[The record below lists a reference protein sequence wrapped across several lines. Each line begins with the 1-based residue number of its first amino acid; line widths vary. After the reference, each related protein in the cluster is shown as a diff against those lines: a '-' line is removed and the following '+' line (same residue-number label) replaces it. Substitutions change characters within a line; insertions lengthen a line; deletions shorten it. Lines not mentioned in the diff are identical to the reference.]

1 MSNGRKKILFVHH
14 GSGMGGAPQL
24 LLELLKRLDK
34 EKYDP
39 VVWCI
44 RRSSAS
50 ELFARSGYRV
60 IVDERAIPFL
70 HISDGF
76 YGIRKPHLV
85 YRMTKG
91 QFTSYKTA
99 KKIFAEEKPDL
110 IHINTIV
117 VPGILKAAS
126 EYPCPVV
133 VNVLEVLS
141 RGYTGFRRMLIR
153 HYTKRW
159 GDAFVFMLPSEH
171 RRWRI
176 PSGVPACDVF
186 DFIDVPAYQ
195 TVEPD
200 LHFRTSLTGGDQKKV
215 LIGYFGRFTRAKGVH
230 KLLRSAALLKKRGL
244 KFHLALVG
252 PVEAEKEYPFWRKF
266 LGFMSWS
273 DRLRRMI
280 DKMGLW
286 DTVTFCGPST
296 NVMPLVT
303 ACDILAVPF
312 QEPHFSRLIAE
323 ASSAGRPTVAF
334 NIDGPGEEIIPEE
347 TGLTVPPF
355 DHVKFA
361 DALERLAEDEKL
373 RRACGVKAAK
383 FAVEEFDAET
393 NSHKVFALYT
403 ALGL

>member
-1 MSNGRKKILFVHH
+1 MADGKKKILFVHH

-34 EKYDP
+34 DKYDP
-39 VVWCI
+39 TIWCI
-44 RRSSAS
+44 RKSSAS
-50 ELFARSGYRV
+50 DLFQKSGYRV
-60 IVDERAIPFL
+60 IIDERAIPFL

-117 VPGILKAAS
+117 VPGILKAAH
-126 EYPCPVV
+126 EYGCPVV

-159 GDAFVFMLPSEH
+159 GNAFVFMLPSEH

-176 PSGVPACDVF
+176 GPNVPTCDVF

-195 TVEPD
+195 SVEPD
-200 LHFRTSLTGGDQKKV
+200 LNFRSSLTGGDPKKILV
-215 LIGYFGRFTRAKGVH
+215 GYFGRFTRAKGVH
-230 KLLRSAALLKKRGL
+230 KLLRSASLLKKNGL
-244 KFHLALVG
+244 NFHLALVG
-252 PVEAEKEYPFWRKF
+252 PVETEKQYPWWRTF
-266 LGFMSWS
+266 FGLMSWS

-323 ASSAGRPTVAF
+323 ASSAGRPAVAF
-334 NIDGPGEEIIPEE
+334 NIDGPGEEIIPEV

-361 DALERLAEDEKL
+361 SALERLAKDEEL
-373 RRACGVKAAK
+373 RKACGKKAAK
-383 FAVEEFDAET
+383 FAEEEFDAES
-393 NSHKVFALYT
+393 NARKVFALYT

>member
-1 MSNGRKKILFVHH
+1 MADGRKKILFVHH

-39 VVWCI
+39 VIWCI

-50 ELFARSGYRV
+50 ELFAKSGYRV

-91 QFTSYKTA
+91 QFTSYRTA
-99 KKIFAEEKPDL
+99 KKIFAQEKPDL

-117 VPGILKAAS
+117 VPGILKAAHATGL
-126 EYPCPVV
+126 PVV

-159 GDAFVFMLPSEH
+159 GSAFVFMLPSEH
-171 RRWRI
+171 RRWRLAAEV
-176 PSGVPACDVF
+176 PSCDVF

-195 TVEPD
+195 TVQPD
-200 LHFRTSLTGGDQKKV
+200 LSFRSALTGGDGKKI

-230 KLLRSAALLKKRGL
+230 KLLRSAALLKSRGL
-244 KFHLALVG
+244 NFHLALVG
-252 PVEAEKEYPFWRKF
+252 PVEKEKEYPFWRRF
-266 LGFMSWS
+266 FGLMSWS
-273 DRLRRMI
+273 DRLRRLV
-280 DKMGLW
+280 DRLNLW
-286 DTVTFCGPST
+286 DTVSFCGPST

-323 ASSAGRPTVAF
+323 ASSAGRPAVAF
-334 NIDGPGEEIIPEE
+334 DIDGPGEEIIPEE

-355 DHVKFA
+355 DPVKFA
-361 DALERLAEDEKL
+361 DALERLAQDGSF
-373 RRACGVKAAK
+373 RASCGEKAAR
-383 FAVEEFDAET
+383 FASTSFDAET
-393 NSHKVFALYT
+393 NAHKVFALYT

>member
-1 MSNGRKKILFVHH
+1 MGVGRKKILFVHH

-39 VVWCI
+39 VIWCI
-44 RRSSAS
+44 RKSSAS
-50 ELFARSGYRV
+50 DLFQKSGYRV
-60 IVDERAIPFL
+60 VVDERAIPFL

-85 YRMTKG
+85 FRMTKG
-91 QFTSYKTA
+91 QFTSYRTA
-99 KKIFAEEKPDL
+99 KRIFAEEKPDL

-117 VPGILKAAS
+117 VPGILKAAHG
-126 EYPCPVV
+126 YGCPVV

-153 HYTKRW
+153 HFTKRW
-159 GDAFVFMLPSEH
+159 GNAFVFMLPSEH
-171 RRWRI
+171 KRWRI
-176 PSGVPACDVF
+176 RESVPTCDVF

-200 LHFRTSLTGGDQKKV
+200 FNFRSSLTGGDPKKILV
-215 LIGYFGRFTRAKGVH
+215 GYFGRFTRAKGVH
-230 KLLRSAALLKKRGL
+230 KLLRSAALLKKEGL
-244 KFHLALVG
+244 NFHLALVG
-252 PVEAEKEYPFWRKF
+252 PVETEKQYPFWRKF
-266 LGFMSWS
+266 FGLMSWS

-323 ASSAGRPTVAF
+323 ASSAGKPSVAF
-334 NIDGPGEEIIPEE
+334 NIDGPGEEIVPEE

-361 DALERLAEDEKL
+361 SALERLARDEKL
-373 RRACGVKAAK
+373 RVSCGEKAAK
-383 FAVEEFDAET
+383 FAAEEFDAES
-393 NSHKVFALYT
+393 NARKVFALYT